1 MSDQNKKEGEQD
13 NKRKPEEEVT
23 LLFLEAS
30 LNMAVAKLN
39 ILENQ
44 NTKSKVL
51 DGVRNKVFLTHS
63 DQQYKYYLGNFSID
77 KLEKEKLPINN
88 DTRVGYRLYTGY
100 VNWKNTWDISDIK
113 ETITSSTR
121 EINPFKNKSK
131 AFRFKI
137 NDNESNNKIGSLK
150 LFQFEVFSSK
160 RCCVCGVEDSPFNH
174 LLYCQNDKN
183 FFCSTCDKTWHE
195 QKEKMSLN
203 LHLRN
208 FNYKYTLAYFGN
220 CIIEGHL
227 NKPFQYFDV
236 ANKQCLCVKCVEKY
250 LNNPDK
256 INKEIFF
263 VEDYLKI
270 KKVDED
276 FLNSRID
283 SICEEI
289 NHRLFYAEDVW
300 KKIDKYEK
308 EYCQELYDDKK
319 DNIKKMREEGF
330 ARQTFLCCIFMEIQR
345 IIKEIDSKIIFIKN
359 QRNNVD
365 VSTFLYMD
373 QIFNISIKELI
384 SNLDYLGSPNLE
396 ISNKNIITIND
407 KDDKKFEPLKLE
419 PFVDTNQ
426 DDYILNDE

>member
-13 NKRKPEEEVT
+13 NKRKPEEDVT

-150 LFQFEVFSSK
+150 LFQFRGFPLQPSTLLSK
-160 RCCVCGVEDSPFNH
+160 
-174 LLYCQNDKN
+174 
-183 FFCSTCDKTWHE
+183 
-195 QKEKMSLN
+195 
-203 LHLRN
+203 
-208 FNYKYTLAYFGN
+208 
-220 CIIEGHL
+220 
-227 NKPFQYFDV
+227 
-236 ANKQCLCVKCVEKY
+236 
-250 LNNPDK
+250 
-256 INKEIFF
+256 
-263 VEDYLKI
+263 
-270 KKVDED
+270 
-276 FLNSRID
+276 
-283 SICEEI
+283 
-289 NHRLFYAEDVW
+289 
-300 KKIDKYEK
+300 
-308 EYCQELYDDKK
+308 
-319 DNIKKMREEGF
+319 
-330 ARQTFLCCIFMEIQR
+330 
-345 IIKEIDSKIIFIKN
+345 
-359 QRNNVD
+359 
-365 VSTFLYMD
+365 
-373 QIFNISIKELI
+373 
-384 SNLDYLGSPNLE
+384 
-396 ISNKNIITIND
+396 
-407 KDDKKFEPLKLE
+407 
-419 PFVDTNQ
+419 
-426 DDYILNDE
+426 